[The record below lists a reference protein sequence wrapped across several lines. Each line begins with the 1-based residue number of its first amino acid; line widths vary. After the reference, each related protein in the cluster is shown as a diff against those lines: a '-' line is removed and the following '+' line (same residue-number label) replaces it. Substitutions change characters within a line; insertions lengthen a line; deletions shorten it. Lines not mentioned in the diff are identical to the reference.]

1 MSCLAEGRGLCPRRD
16 SQFDPRRRVFE
27 CDDDMLTADDYRP
40 PRWLHSPHL
49 QSVLGSG
56 PWRRRRGAR
65 AMAATG
71 ASTTAHIVDGGD
83 GIRLQGL
90 HSVPADGDPARGL
103 ALLLHGWE
111 GSVESSYMQLTAAQ
125 LLQRGFEVFRLNFR
139 DHGDTHHLN
148 EDVFHSNRID
158 EVVHAACDVAR
169 RFAPRAGDTLPMVA
183 AGYSLGGNFALRLAL
198 RAPAAGLKLEHV
210 AAVCPVLDPARTM
223 DTLESGFPLYY
234 WYFHR
239 KWRGSLRRKRALF
252 PQRHRFDDRTL
263 ALGMRAL
270 TRWLVE
276 QYTDLGTLENYFDG
290 YAIARDRLAALQV
303 PASLLTSADDPVI
316 DVADFARL
324 RLPLHATVEVAAHGG
339 HCGFLENAR
348 CDGFAERWVADRLE
362 AALATGVA
370 PSAPAHD

>member
-1 MSCLAEGRGLCPRRD
+1 MA
-16 SQFDPRRRVFE
+16 
-27 CDDDMLTADDYRP
+27 TARSAYRA
-40 PRWLHSPHL
+40 PRWLRNPHA
-49 QSVLGSG
+49 QSVLGSS
-56 PWRRRRGAR
+56 PVRRRMAAGAL
-65 AMAATG
+65 AATG
-71 ASTTAHIVDGGD
+71 AVTSTHVVDGG
-83 GIRLQGL
+83 GGVRLQGL
-90 HSVPADGDPARGL
+90 HSTIPGRESLGL

-125 LLQRGFEVFRLNFR
+125 LLRRGFEVFRLNFR

-148 EDVFHSNRID
+148 EDVFHSNRIG

-169 RFAPRAGDTLPMVA
+169 RFAPRAGGGLPMVA

-223 DTLESGFPLYY
+223 DTLEAGFPLYY

-263 ALGMRAL
+263 ALDMRAL

-324 RLPLHATVEVAAHGG
+324 QLPVHATVEVAAHGG
-339 HCGFLENAR
+339 HCGFIENAR

-362 AALATGVA
+362 AALLEAALAAAMA

>member
-1 MSCLAEGRGLCPRRD
+1 VPDARNETGAARTIGHDTAL
-16 SQFDPRRRVFE
+16 
-27 CDDDMLTADDYRP
+27 LTAADYRP
-40 PRWLHSPHL
+40 PRWLHSPHV
-49 QSVLGSG
+49 QSVLGSS
-56 PWRRRRGAR
+56 PLRRRRGAR
-65 AMAATG
+65 AMAAIG
-71 ASTTAHIVDGGD
+71 AKTTPHLVDGGD
-83 GIRLQGL
+83 GVRLQGL
-90 HSVPADGDPARGL
+90 HSVPPDGRARGL

-148 EDVFHSNRID
+148 EDVFHSNRIG

-169 RFAPRAGDTLPMVA
+169 RFTRRAEGELPMVV

-198 RAPAAGLKLEHV
+198 RAPAAGLRLAHV
-210 AAVCPVLDPARTM
+210 AAVCPPLDPARTM

-252 PQRHRFDDRTL
+252 PQKHRFDDRTL
-263 ALGMRAL
+263 ALDMRAL

-276 QYTDLGTLENYFDG
+276 QYTDFGTLEGYFDG
-290 YAIARDRLAALQV
+290 YAIAGDRLASLQV
-303 PASLLTSADDPVI
+303 PASVLTSTDDPVI

-324 RLPLHATVEVAAHGG
+324 QLAPTTTLEVARHGG
-339 HCGFLENAR
+339 HCGFIENAR
-348 CDGFAERWVADRLE
+348 CDGFAERWVAQRLD
-362 AALATGVA
+362 AALAVPVA
-370 PSAPAHD
+370 PSTPA

>member
-1 MSCLAEGRGLCPRRD
+1 
-16 SQFDPRRRVFE
+16 
-27 CDDDMLTADDYRP
+27 MLTADDYRP

-65 AMAATG
+65 AMAAVG
-71 ASTTAHIVDGGD
+71 ATTTAHIVDGGD

-90 HSVPADGDPARGL
+90 HSVPAGGAAARGL

-148 EDVFHSNRID
+148 EDVFHSNRIG

-169 RFAPRAGDTLPMVA
+169 RFAPRTGGTLPMVV

-263 ALGMRAL
+263 ALDMRAL

-324 RLPLHATVEVAAHGG
+324 QLPTHATVEVAAHGG
-339 HCGFLENAR
+339 HCGFLESAR

-370 PSAPAHD
+370 PSAAHD